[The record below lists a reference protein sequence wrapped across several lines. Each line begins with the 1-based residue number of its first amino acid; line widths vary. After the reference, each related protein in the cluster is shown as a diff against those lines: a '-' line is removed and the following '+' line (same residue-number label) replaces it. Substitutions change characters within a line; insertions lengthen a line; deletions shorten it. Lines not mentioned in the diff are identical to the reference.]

1 MRIIFTGFRSVFFL
15 FICRLDPRATTEEVP
30 YTPLELAAINEN
42 TEVFD
47 LLALHYEDN
56 ANKKIAQLMIW
67 GLTDSAPDEEF
78 KLLFES
84 VSLDE
89 VELKYFY
96 QIVGK
101 PSQCSHR

>member
-47 LLALHYEDN
+47 LLAPHYEDN

-67 GLTDSAPDEEF
+67 GLTDTAPSEEF

-89 VELKYFY
+89 VELKYFF
-96 QIVGK
+96 Q
-101 PSQCSHR
+101 